1 MSTTERGPIGMAAL
15 PAKRIAKALDAAGEL
30 PVVSEGVPDRAAFY
44 VVSVARFNQLL
55 DAEARAKIL
64 TPARKLR
71 T

>member
-1 MSTTERGPIGMAAL
+1 VSTPERSPIGIASL
-15 PAKRIAKALDAAGEL
+15 PAKQIAKALDIFGDL
-30 PVVSEGVPDRAAFY
+30 PVITEAVPDRAAFY

-64 TPARKLR
+64 APARKLL